1 MFYISERN
9 SGGKWENIAKTNSGI
24 GNVTKKRKK
33 YTFLE
38 KECNKVFEVEVK
50 NIKEN
55 QFQAVLA
62 KELILEYCNNRFEM
76 RFISQ
81 NKKSVSAGRGI
92 RFKELEELRNIR
104 ILADVSSVEVFLND
118 GEVVFSTRYYPKKYE
133 IQIEAPNAD
142 IVYRELK
149 IKITACTRFFI

>member
-1 MFYISERN
+1 M
-9 SGGKWENIAKTNSGI
+9 
-24 GNVTKKRKK
+24 
-33 YTFLE
+33 
-38 KECNKVFEVEVK
+38 K

-118 GEVVFSTRYYPKKYE
+118 GEVVFSTRYYPEKYE

-142 IVYRELK
+142 IVYRELS
-149 IKITACTRFFI
+149 

>member
-1 MFYISERN
+1 ML
-9 SGGKWENIAKTNSGI
+9 
-24 GNVTKKRKK
+24 RKK
-33 YTFLE
+33 EMRTYTFLE

-118 GEVVFSTRYYPKKYE
+118 GEVVFSTRYYPEKYE
-133 IQIEAPNAD
+133 IQMEAPNAD
-142 IVYRELK
+142 IVYRELS
-149 IKITACTRFFI
+149 

>member
-1 MFYISERN
+1 MEN
-9 SGGKWENIAKTNSGI
+9 GKILQRPIRELEML
-24 GNVTKKRKK
+24 RKK
-33 YTFLE
+33 EIKAHTFLE

-62 KELILEYCNNRFEM
+62 KELILEYRNNRFEM

-118 GEVVFSTRYYPKKYE
+118 GEVVFSTRYYPKEYE
-133 IQIEAPNAD
+133 IQIEALDAD
-142 IVYRELK
+142 IVYREL
-149 IKITACTRFFI
+149 R

>member
-1 MFYISERN
+1 M
-9 SGGKWENIAKTNSGI
+9 
-24 GNVTKKRKK
+24 
-33 YTFLE
+33 
-38 KECNKVFEVEVK
+38 
-50 NIKEN
+50 
-55 QFQAVLA
+55 
-62 KELILEYCNNRFEM
+62 EYRNNRFEM

-118 GEVVFSTRYYPKKYE
+118 GEVVFSTRYYPEKYE

-142 IVYRELK
+142 IVYRELS
-149 IKITACTRFFI
+149 